1 MKNSRIR
8 ELEATLVDFIDGNS
22 MPPPGMD
29 AQEAIESL
37 REELEE
43 ALRQEAWEFLEETK
57 DLSKNDQIASWRNWL
72 VNVDGTVYPW
82 RNNVYCELDT
92 PTQPSPVGN

>member
-8 ELEATLVDFIDGNS
+8 ELEATLVDFIEGRS
-22 MPPPGMD
+22 ESPPGLD
-29 AQEAIESL
+29 SQEAIGSL

-43 ALRQEAWEFLEETK
+43 ALRQEAQEFLEETQGM
-57 DLSKNDQIASWRNWL
+57 DPNDQIASWRNWL
-72 VNVDGTVYPW
+72 RNSEGEVYPW
-82 RNNVYCELDT
+82 RNDVYCELDT